1 MAVAKKKKTVKKT
14 ENTEAVIPKVS
25 EIEKQAAQEKYLKM
39 MKRVQKDVWGHDDLG
54 MIAIKAN
61 MSMMSTKTGIYSRIP
76 IYCKGEKCPY
86 GESCVTLQ
94 EGLAPI
100 GQACPYEVAMLQ
112 RKIVQYTEEFDLDSK
127 DASFTDRALV
137 EEIILMEI
145 NMERVKALMSKETE
159 QIQMM
164 CVGTT
169 DDGEPIMQPQVSKTV
184 EAYEKFSRKRN
195 ADYELLMATRKN
207 KKGTDKDPEENSKNI
222 FDIIEKAQELPDFY
236 TIEKKPG
243 ESSESEDATIVEDN
257 EDKKD

>member
-1 MAVAKKKKTVKKT
+1 MAAKKKTKSVEETKERGVAT
-14 ENTEAVIPKVS
+14 RVS
-25 EIEKQAAQEKYLKM
+25 EIEKKEAQDKYNKM

-54 MIAIKAN
+54 MIAIQAN

-94 EGLAPI
+94 EGLAPV

-112 RKIVQYTEEFDLDSK
+112 RKIVQYTEEFGLDSD

-164 CVGTT
+164 CAGMSE
-169 DDGEPIMQPQVSKTV
+169 DGEPIMQPQVSKTV
-184 EAYEKFSRKRN
+184 EAYERFSKKRN

-207 KKGTDKDPEENSKNI
+207 KKDTKKDNEEDEHNI

-236 TIEKKPG
+236 TIEKRP
-243 ESSESEDATIVEDN
+243 EDSDIEDAADSE
-257 EDKKD
+257 EKD